1 MSLLTYTLYILSPD
15 PHAVLKPRLRE
26 IAREIVLGEIL
37 FSLKALSLD
46 QYMPH
51 MVILGVF
58 CKTYPQTQV
67 HPGLIFP

>member
-1 MSLLTYTLYILSPD
+1 MSLLTYTLYILSRGL
-15 PHAVLKPRLRE
+15 HAVSKPRLRE

-51 MVILGVF
+51 MVILWVF
-58 CKTYPQTQV
+58 RKTYPQTQV
-67 HPGLIFP
+67 HPGSIFP